1 MQSVSQPSRHAQTE
15 RFIGRNRVHPEVS
28 GKDPSRGAR
37 TTITVEAGARSTWLA
52 HPLGGTLIVIDGDGR
67 IERQDGAG
75 EQIRP
80 GDALWFAP
88 GEKHRLVSEPTSRTT
103 VVVVEKPQD
112 RR

>member
-1 MQSVSQPSRHAQTE
+1 MQSVSQPSRPAQTE
-15 RFIGRNRVHPEVS
+15 RFIGTSRVHPKVN

-37 TTITVEAGARSTWLA
+37 TTITVEAGAQFTWLA
-52 HPLGGTLIVIDGDGR
+52 HPLGRTLIVIDGCGH

-88 GEKHRLVSEPTSRTT
+88 GEKHRLVGEPTGRMTL
-103 VVVVEKPQD
+103 VVVEKPQD
-112 RR
+112 WR